1 MPSKNFS
8 FLSFLCLWLTF
19 TVTYAQ
25 TFYANV
31 LQAAAARTPGSISVA
46 ATPAQTLPSAADR
59 ATLYDGLFLDIP
71 NLTTWGVCFLSSL
84 SSSTVD
90 VTSTTPL
97 KARSILTALSTSTT
111 VSNAG
116 ISLKT
121 ALNGVVVAELT

>member
-1 MPSKNFS
+1 MPSKSFS
-8 FLSFLCLWLTF
+8 LASLLCLWLMF
-19 TVTYAQ
+19 TVTNAQ

-71 NLTTWGVCFLSSL
+71 NLTTWGVCFLDSG

-90 VTSTTPL
+90 ITSTTPL
-97 KARSILTALSTSTT
+97 KARSILTALSTLTT
-111 VSNAG
+111 G
-116 ISLKT
+116 
-121 ALNGVVVAELT
+121 